1 FTSAADEPV
10 LVVNT
15 DGDYKY
21 LGRLVVRFDD
31 DGVLLTD
38 SLDDTVNGAYVT
50 DETMA
55 ENLEG
60 TPNSDVTTIVTA
72 LEDVLA
78 ARDGNILGRTAVY
91 LDGRRNQVRTQET
104 NLGNL
109 TADANL
115 WLARQYDPSVQ
126 VSIKNGGG
134 IRDDIGYFVIPP
146 GSTSED
152 DLEFFPPAANESAG
166 KAEGD
171 ISQFDLEGSLRFNNT
186 LTVGDVTAAELHQ
199 LLEHAVAKVEGVAGQ
214 FPQVAGLRFSFDP
227 TRQGL
232 RSTANGDDVDQAG
245 ERVRSL
251 ALVDDNG
258 AVLDTLVQNGAVVGD
273 ANRVIRL

>member
-1 FTSAADEPV
+1 
-10 LVVNT
+10 
-15 DGDYKY
+15 
-21 LGRLVVRFDD
+21 
-31 DGVLLTD
+31 LTD

-115 WLARQYDPSVQ
+115 WLSRQYDPSVQ

-171 ISQFDLEGSLRFNNT
+171 ISQF
-186 LTVGDVTAAELHQ
+186 
-199 LLEHAVAKVEGVAGQ
+199 
-214 FPQVAGLRFSFDP
+214 
-227 TRQGL
+227 
-232 RSTANGDDVDQAG
+232 
-245 ERVRSL
+245 
-251 ALVDDNG
+251 
-258 AVLDTLVQNGAVVGD
+258 
-273 ANRVIRL
+273 